1 MLNENLKT
9 LRKAKGLSQEELAAQ
24 LHVVRQ
30 TISKWEQ
37 GLSVPDA
44 AQLIDLAAAL
54 DTSVAV
60 LLGEAPAAAE
70 PEGIQVLAAKLE
82 LLNEQFARE
91 QERKQKSRRIIYI
104 IVLVLAALTALRAL
118 LPWFFYLYLTAAEA
132 ANTAIIGGAD
142 GPTAIT
148 VVGSLQYLPIP
159 ICIAVIILAIIGIRR
174 TRRK

>member
-9 LRKAKGLSQEELAAQ
+9 LRKTKGLSQEELAAQ

-37 GLSVPDA
+37 SLSVPDA
-44 AQLIDLAAAL
+44 AQLIGLAAAL
-54 DTSVAV
+54 DTDVAT
-60 LLGEAPAAAE
+60 LLGETPAAAE
-70 PEGIQVLAAKLE
+70 PEGIQALAAKLE

-91 QERKQKSRRIIYI
+91 LERKRKTWRIVSI
-104 IVLVLAALTALRAL
+104 AALVVAAVTLFRIL
-118 LPWFFYLYLTAAEA
+118 LPLFFYLYLSAKEA
-132 ANTAIIGGAD
+132 ASTAIIGGAD

-148 VVGSLQYLPIP
+148 VVSSLQFLPFLGLL
-159 ICIAVIILAIIGIRR
+159 AVIIVAIIGICR